1 MKFSHFE
8 LDETNAH
15 TKGIS
20 QLVAI
25 FHEDKDK
32 VFDEN
37 GSMRKDVVHTLAIPI
52 DLPRYD
58 ARTIWKHIK
67 FFKDCFKALEEIN
80 ENQKD
85 D

>member
-8 LDETNAH
+8 LDNTNAH

-25 FHEDKDK
+25 FYEDKDK

-37 GSMRKDVVHTLAIPI
+37 GSMRKHVVHTLAIPG
-52 DLPRYD
+52 R
-58 ARTIWKHIK
+58 
-67 FFKDCFKALEEIN
+67 N
-80 ENQKD
+80 
-85 D
+85 